1 MMYLG
6 LRNACVLD
14 HDMEVRFGIHVIS
27 CVCFLFPNCISVFFT
42 LLTQMGKTAH
52 DHAITNKRDKA
63 AAFLVSAKAK
73 VRAGD

>member
-1 MMYLG
+1 
-6 LRNACVLD
+6 
-14 HDMEVRFGIHVIS
+14 
-27 CVCFLFPNCISVFFT
+27 
-42 LLTQMGKTAH
+42 MGKTAH